1 MHLLRDIDIWQY
13 KLCPQLRS
21 IINIPLMKLEAIS
34 SAARLLSGVD
44 TVPRGGESAEIKFP
58 GSEYLH
64 AAQALGVN
72 DTWRCINIF

>member
-1 MHLLRDIDIWQY
+1 MVVCIFPRRIDHWHF
-13 KLCPQLRS
+13 KG

-44 TVPRGGESAEIKFP
+44 TVPRGGESTEIKFP
-58 GSEYLH
+58 GSKYLH
-64 AAQALGVN
+64 DAQALGVN